1 MSLLIKN
8 IKKLIQCRTE
18 QTPFVSGKDM
28 SFVPSIDNAYLFVKD
43 GKIKD
48 FGKMQEL
55 KKINTDQVIDAKDR
69 MVLPS
74 WCDSHTHIVFAGNRS
89 KEFIDRI
96 KGLSYEEIAARGGGI
111 LNSAKL
117 LQNTSKEDLYN
128 QSNMRINSVIRQGTG
143 AIEIKSGYG
152 LSFESE
158 LKMLQVI
165 KQIKDSSKMQVKST
179 FLGAHAYPNEF
190 KGNKDGYINLVL
202 NKMLPAFK
210 RENLIDYID
219 VFCEKGYFSP
229 EDTERIIKEGL
240 KYNIRSKIHVNQFN
254 ALGGIKIAV
263 ENNSLSVDHLEVL
276 QDDDIK
282 ILSKGSTIPVVL
294 PTCSYFLGIDYA
306 PARKLI
312 DAGLPLAIASDFNP
326 GSSPSGNM
334 NFVISTACTKMK
346 LTTEEAINAATIN
359 GAYAMG
365 LEDKVG
371 SISKDKIANLIITNK
386 INSIDEVPYNFGGNQ
401 IQQSNFRRRNNFLTL
416 LIICLLLFLKF
427 YVLKHLFYQ

>member
-1 MSLLIKN
+1 
-8 IKKLIQCRTE
+8 
-18 QTPFVSGKDM
+18 M
-28 SFVPSIDNAYLFVKD
+28 SFVPSIDDAFLLIKN
-43 GKIKD
+43 GKIND

-74 WCDSHTHIVFAGNRS
+74 WCDSHTHIVFSGNRS

-111 LNSAKL
+111 LNSVKL

-128 QSNMRINSVIRQGTG
+128 QSKMRINSVIRQGTG

-190 KGNKDGYINLVL
+190 RGNKDGYIDLVL

-210 RENLIDYID
+210 KKNLIDFID

-240 KYNIRSKIHVNQFN
+240 KYDIRSKIHVNQFN
-254 ALGGIKIAV
+254 VLGGIKIAV
-263 ENNSLSVDHLEVL
+263 ENNALSVDHLEVL

-282 ILSKGSTIPVVL
+282 TLSKGSTMPVVL

-365 LEDKVG
+365 LENKVG
-371 SISKDKIANLIITNK
+371 SISRDKIANLIITNK
-386 INSIDEVPYNFGGNQ
+386 INSIDDIPYNFGGNQ
-401 IQQSNFRRRNNFLTL
+401 VYKIILEGQ
-416 LIICLLLFLKF
+416 LIS
-427 YVLKHLFYQ
+427 

>member
-18 QTPFVSGKDM
+18 KTPFVSGKDM
-28 SFVPSIDNAYLFVKD
+28 SFVPSIDDAYLFVKD
-43 GKIKD
+43 GKIND

-74 WCDSHTHIVFAGNRS
+74 WCDSHTHIIFAGDRS

-128 QSNMRINSVIRQGTG
+128 QSKMRINSVIRQGTG

-190 KGNKDGYINLVL
+190 KENKDGYVDLVL

-210 RENLIDYID
+210 KKNLIDYID

-229 EDTERIIKEGL
+229 KDTERIIKEGL

-254 ALGGIKIAV
+254 VLGGIKIAV
-263 ENNSLSVDHLEVL
+263 ENNALSVDHLEVL

-386 INSIDEVPYNFGGNQ
+386 INSIDEIPYNFGGNQ
-401 IQQSNFRRRNNFLTL
+401 IHKVILEGE
-416 LIICLLLFLKF
+416 IIS
-427 YVLKHLFYQ
+427 

>member
-18 QTPFVSGKDM
+18 KISFVSGEDM
-28 SFVPSIDNAYLFVKD
+28 SFLPSIDNAYLYVKD
-43 GKIKD
+43 GKIID
-48 FGKMQEL
+48 FGKMQDL
-55 KKINTDQVIDAKDR
+55 KKMKTSQVIDAKGR

-74 WCDSHTHIVFAGNRS
+74 WCDSHTHIVFSGNRS

-117 LQNTSKEDLYN
+117 LQNTSQEDLYN
-128 QSNMRINSVIRQGTG
+128 QSKMRIESVIRQGTG

-152 LSFESE
+152 LTFESE

-165 KQIKDSSKMQVKST
+165 KEIKENSKMQVKST
-179 FLGAHAYPNEF
+179 FLGAHAFPIEF
-190 KGNKDGYINLVL
+190 KTDKEGYIELIL
-202 NKMLPAFK
+202 QKMLPAFSN
-210 RENLIDYID
+210 ENLIDFID
-219 VFCEKGYFSP
+219 VFCEKGYFSTN
-229 EDTERIIKEGL
+229 DTERIVKEGL

-254 ALGGIKIAV
+254 ILGGIKIAV
-263 ENNSLSVDHLEVL
+263 ENNALSVDHLEVL
-276 QDDDIK
+276 EENDIK
-282 ILSKGSTIPVVL
+282 ILSKGSTIPVAL
-294 PTCSYFLGIDYA
+294 PTCSYFLGINYA

-312 DAGLPLAIASDFNP
+312 DSGLPLAIASDFNP

-386 INSIDEVPYNFGGNQ
+386 INSIDEIPYNFGGNQ
-401 IQQSNFRRRNNFLTL
+401 IHK
-416 LIICLLLFLKF
+416 IILKGEIIS
-427 YVLKHLFYQ
+427 

>member
-1 MSLLIKN
+1 
-8 IKKLIQCRTE
+8 
-18 QTPFVSGKDM
+18 M
-28 SFVPSIDNAYLFVKD
+28 SFVPSIDDAYLFVKD
-43 GKIKD
+43 GKIND

-74 WCDSHTHIVFAGNRS
+74 WCDSHTHIIFAGDRS

-190 KGNKDGYINLVL
+190 KENKDGYVDLVL

-210 RENLIDYID
+210 KENLIDFID

-254 ALGGIKIAV
+254 VLGGIKIAV
-263 ENNSLSVDHLEVL
+263 ENNALSVDHLEVL

-401 IQQSNFRRRNNFLTL
+401 IHKVILEGE
-416 LIICLLLFLKF
+416 IIS
-427 YVLKHLFYQ
+427 

>member
-1 MSLLIKN
+1 
-8 IKKLIQCRTE
+8 
-18 QTPFVSGKDM
+18 M
-28 SFVPSIDNAYLFVKD
+28 SFVPSIDDAYLFIKD

-55 KKINTDQVIDAKDR
+55 KEINIDQVIDAKDR

-74 WCDSHTHIVFAGNRS
+74 WCDSHTHIVFSGNRS

-128 QSNMRINSVIRQGTG
+128 QSKMRINSVIRQGTG

-152 LSFESE
+152 LSFQSE

-165 KQIKDSSKMQVKST
+165 KQIKENSKMQVKST

-190 KGNKDGYINLVL
+190 KENKGEYVDLVL

-210 RENLIDYID
+210 KENLIDYID

-229 EDTERIIKEGL
+229 KDTERIIKEGL

-254 ALGGIKIAV
+254 ILGGIKIAV
-263 ENNSLSVDHLEVL
+263 ENNALSVDHLEVL
-276 QDDDIK
+276 QVDDIK
-282 ILSKGSTIPVVL
+282 VLSKSSTIPVVL

-371 SISKDKIANLIITNK
+371 SISKNKIANLTITNK
-386 INSIDEVPYNFGGNQ
+386 INSIDEIPYNFGGNQ
-401 IQQSNFRRRNNFLTL
+401 IHKVILEGE
-416 LIICLLLFLKF
+416 IIS
-427 YVLKHLFYQ
+427 

>member
-1 MSLLIKN
+1 
-8 IKKLIQCRTE
+8 
-18 QTPFVSGKDM
+18 M
-28 SFVPSIDNAYLFVKD
+28 SFVPSIDDAYLFVKD
-43 GKIKD
+43 GKIND

-74 WCDSHTHIVFAGNRS
+74 WCDSHTHIVFAGDRS

-128 QSNMRINSVIRQGTG
+128 QSKMRINSVIRQGTG

-190 KGNKDGYINLVL
+190 KENKDGYVDLVL

-210 RENLIDYID
+210 KENLIDFID

-254 ALGGIKIAV
+254 VLGGIKIAV
-263 ENNSLSVDHLEVL
+263 ENNALSVDHLEVL

-401 IQQSNFRRRNNFLTL
+401 IHKVILEGE
-416 LIICLLLFLKF
+416 IIS
-427 YVLKHLFYQ
+427 

>member
-18 QTPFVSGKDM
+18 KTPFVSGKDM
-28 SFVPSIDNAYLFVKD
+28 SFVPSIDNAYLVIKD
-43 GKIKD
+43 GKIND

-74 WCDSHTHIVFAGNRS
+74 WCDSHTHIVFAGDRS

-117 LQNTSKEDLYN
+117 LQNTSEEDLYN
-128 QSNMRINSVIRQGTG
+128 QSKMRINYVIRQGTG

-190 KGNKDGYINLVL
+190 KENKDGYIDLVL

-210 RENLIDYID
+210 KKNLIDFID

-254 ALGGIKIAV
+254 VLGGVKIAV
-263 ENNSLSVDHLEVL
+263 ENNALSVDHLEVL

-386 INSIDEVPYNFGGNQ
+386 INSIDEIPYNFGGNQ
-401 IQQSNFRRRNNFLTL
+401 IHKVILEGE
-416 LIICLLLFLKF
+416 IIS
-427 YVLKHLFYQ
+427 

>member
-1 MSLLIKN
+1 
-8 IKKLIQCRTE
+8 
-18 QTPFVSGKDM
+18 M
-28 SFVPSIDNAYLFVKD
+28 SFVPSIDDAYLFVKD
-43 GKIKD
+43 GKIND
-48 FGKMQEL
+48 FGKMIEL
-55 KKINTDQVIDAKDR
+55 KTINADQVIDAKDR

-74 WCDSHTHIVFAGNRS
+74 WCDSHTHIVFSGNRS

-117 LQNTSKEDLYN
+117 LENTSKEDLYN

-152 LSFESE
+152 LSFDSE

-165 KQIKDSSKMQVKST
+165 KQIKDKSKIQVKST
-179 FLGAHAYPNEF
+179 FLGAHAYPVEF
-190 KGNKDGYINLVL
+190 KENKEGYIDLVL

-210 RENLIDYID
+210 KKNLIDFID
-219 VFCEKGYFSP
+219 VFCEKGYFST
-229 EDTERIIKEGL
+229 EDTERIVKEGL
-240 KYNIRSKIHVNQFN
+240 KYSLRSKIHVNQFN
-254 ALGGIKIAV
+254 VLGGIKIAV
-263 ENNSLSVDHLEVL
+263 ENNALSVDHLEVL
-276 QDDDIK
+276 QEDDIK
-282 ILSKGSTIPVVL
+282 TLSKGSTIPVVL

-312 DAGLPLAIASDFNP
+312 DSGLPLAIASDFNP

-371 SISKDKIANLIITNK
+371 SISKNKIANLIITNK
-386 INSIDEVPYNFGGNQ
+386 INSIDEIPYNFGGNQ
-401 IQQSNFRRRNNFLTL
+401 IHKVILEGE
-416 LIICLLLFLKF
+416 IIS
-427 YVLKHLFYQ
+427 

>member
-1 MSLLIKN
+1 MYLLIKN

-18 QTPFVSGKDM
+18 ETSFVSGKDM

-48 FGKMQEL
+48 FGKMQDL
-55 KKINTDQVIDAKDR
+55 KEINTDQVIDAKDR

-96 KGLSYEEIAARGGGI
+96 KGLSYEEIASRGGGI

-165 KQIKDSSKMQVKST
+165 KQIKDISKMQVKST

-190 KGNKDGYINLVL
+190 KGNKDGYIDLVL

-229 EDTERIIKEGL
+229 KDTERIIKEGL

-254 ALGGIKIAV
+254 VLGGIKIAV
-263 ENNSLSVDHLEVL
+263 ENNALSVDHLEVL
-276 QDDDIK
+276 QVDDIK

-365 LEDKVG
+365 LQDKVG

-386 INSIDEVPYNFGGNQ
+386 INSIDEIPYNFGGNQ
-401 IQQSNFRRRNNFLTL
+401 IHKVILEGE
-416 LIICLLLFLKF
+416 IIS
-427 YVLKHLFYQ
+427 

>member
-1 MSLLIKN
+1 
-8 IKKLIQCRTE
+8 
-18 QTPFVSGKDM
+18 M
-28 SFVPSIDNAYLFVKD
+28 SFVPSFDNAYLFVKD

-48 FGKMQEL
+48 FGKMQDL
-55 KKINTDQVIDAKDR
+55 KEINTDQVIDAKDR

-96 KGLSYEEIAARGGGI
+96 KGLSYEEIASRGGGI

-128 QSNMRINSVIRQGTG
+128 QSKMRINSVIRQGTG

-165 KQIKDSSKMQVKST
+165 KQIKENSKMQVKST
-179 FLGAHAYPNEF
+179 FLGAHAYPNQF
-190 KGNKDGYINLVL
+190 KENKDGYVDLVL

-210 RENLIDYID
+210 KENLIDYID

-229 EDTERIIKEGL
+229 KDTERIIKEGL

-254 ALGGIKIAV
+254 ILGGVKIAV
-263 ENNSLSVDHLEVL
+263 ENNALSVDHLEVL
-276 QDDDIK
+276 QVDDIK

-306 PARKLI
+306 PARKII

-386 INSIDEVPYNFGGNQ
+386 INSIDEIPYNFGGNQ
-401 IQQSNFRRRNNFLTL
+401 IHKVILEGE
-416 LIICLLLFLKF
+416 IIS
-427 YVLKHLFYQ
+427 

>member
-1 MSLLIKN
+1 
-8 IKKLIQCRTE
+8 
-18 QTPFVSGKDM
+18 M
-28 SFVPSIDNAYLFVKD
+28 SFVPSIDDAFLLIKN
-43 GKIKD
+43 GKIND

-74 WCDSHTHIVFAGNRS
+74 WCDSHTHIVFSGNRS

-111 LNSAKL
+111 LNSVKL

-128 QSNMRINSVIRQGTG
+128 QSKMRINSVIRQGTG

-190 KGNKDGYINLVL
+190 RGNKDGYIDLVL

-210 RENLIDYID
+210 KKNLIDFID

-240 KYNIRSKIHVNQFN
+240 KYDIRSKIHVNQFN
-254 ALGGIKIAV
+254 VLGGIKIAV
-263 ENNSLSVDHLEVL
+263 ENNALSVDHLEVL

-282 ILSKGSTIPVVL
+282 TLSKGSTIPVVL

-365 LEDKVG
+365 LENKVG
-371 SISKDKIANLIITNK
+371 SISRDKIANLIITNK
-386 INSIDEVPYNFGGNQ
+386 INSIDDIPYNFGGNQ
-401 IQQSNFRRRNNFLTL
+401 VYKIILEGQ
-416 LIICLLLFLKF
+416 LIS
-427 YVLKHLFYQ
+427 

>member
-18 QTPFVSGKDM
+18 KTPFVSGKDM
-28 SFVPSIDNAYLFVKD
+28 SFVPSIDNAYLVIKD
-43 GKIKD
+43 GKIND

-55 KKINTDQVIDAKDR
+55 KKINTNQVIDAKDR

-74 WCDSHTHIVFAGNRS
+74 WCDSHTHIVFAGDRS

-96 KGLSYEEIAARGGGI
+96 KGFSYEEIAARGGGI

-152 LSFESE
+152 LSLESE

-190 KGNKDGYINLVL
+190 KENKDGYIDLVL

-210 RENLIDYID
+210 KKNLIDYID

-229 EDTERIIKEGL
+229 EDTEKIIKEGL
-240 KYNIRSKIHVNQFN
+240 KYDIRSKIHVNQFN
-254 ALGGIKIAV
+254 VLGGVKIAV
-263 ENNSLSVDHLEVL
+263 ENNALSVDHLEVL

-294 PTCSYFLGIDYA
+294 PTCSYFLGIEYA
-306 PARKLI
+306 PARKLM
-312 DAGLPLAIASDFNP
+312 DAGLPIAIASDFNP

-386 INSIDEVPYNFGGNQ
+386 INSIDEIPYNFGGNQ
-401 IQQSNFRRRNNFLTL
+401 IHKVILEGE
-416 LIICLLLFLKF
+416 IIS
-427 YVLKHLFYQ
+427 

>member
-1 MSLLIKN
+1 MS
-8 IKKLIQCRTE
+8 
-18 QTPFVSGKDM
+18 V
-28 SFVPSIDNAYLFVKD
+28 VPSIDDAYLFVKD
-43 GKIKD
+43 GKIND

-128 QSNMRINSVIRQGTG
+128 QSKMRINSVIRQGTG

-165 KQIKDSSKMQVKST
+165 KQIKENSKMQVKST
-179 FLGAHAYPNEF
+179 FLGAHAYPNQF
-190 KGNKDGYINLVL
+190 KENKDGYVDLVL

-210 RENLIDYID
+210 KENLIDYID

-229 EDTERIIKEGL
+229 KDTERIIKEGL

-254 ALGGIKIAV
+254 ILGGVKIAV
-263 ENNSLSVDHLEVL
+263 ENNALSVDHLEVL

-386 INSIDEVPYNFGGNQ
+386 INSIDEIPYNFGGNQ
-401 IQQSNFRRRNNFLTL
+401 IYKTILSG
-416 LIICLLLFLKF
+416 K
-427 YVLKHLFYQ
+427 VLDQ

>member
-18 QTPFVSGKDM
+18 KTPFVSGKDM
-28 SFVPSIDNAYLFVKD
+28 SFVPSIDDAYLFVKD
-43 GKIKD
+43 GKIND

-117 LQNTSKEDLYN
+117 LQNTSKKDLYN
-128 QSNMRINSVIRQGTG
+128 QSKMRINSVIRQGTG

-190 KGNKDGYINLVL
+190 KENKDGYVDLVL

-210 RENLIDYID
+210 KENLIDFID

-254 ALGGIKIAV
+254 VLGGIKIAV
-263 ENNSLSVDHLEVL
+263 ENNALSVDHLEVL

-401 IQQSNFRRRNNFLTL
+401 IHKVILEGE
-416 LIICLLLFLKF
+416 IIS
-427 YVLKHLFYQ
+427 

>member
-18 QTPFVSGKDM
+18 KTPFVSGKDM
-28 SFVPSIDNAYLFVKD
+28 SFVPSIDNAYLVIKD
-43 GKIKD
+43 GKIND

-55 KKINTDQVIDAKDR
+55 KKINTDQVIDAKNR

-74 WCDSHTHIVFAGNRS
+74 WCDSHTHIVFAGDRS

-96 KGLSYEEIAARGGGI
+96 KGFSYEEIAARGGGI

-152 LSFESE
+152 LSLESE

-190 KGNKDGYINLVL
+190 KENKDGYIDLVL

-210 RENLIDYID
+210 KKNLIDYID

-229 EDTERIIKEGL
+229 EDTEKIIKEGL
-240 KYNIRSKIHVNQFN
+240 KYDIRSKIHVNQFN
-254 ALGGIKIAV
+254 VLGGVKIAV
-263 ENNSLSVDHLEVL
+263 ENNALSVDHLEVL

-386 INSIDEVPYNFGGNQ
+386 INSIDEIPYNFGGNQ
-401 IQQSNFRRRNNFLTL
+401 IHKVILEGE
-416 LIICLLLFLKF
+416 IIS
-427 YVLKHLFYQ
+427 

>member
-1 MSLLIKN
+1 
-8 IKKLIQCRTE
+8 
-18 QTPFVSGKDM
+18 M
-28 SFVPSIDNAYLFVKD
+28 SFVPSIDDAYLFVKD
-43 GKIKD
+43 GKIND

-190 KGNKDGYINLVL
+190 KGNKDGYIDLVL

-229 EDTERIIKEGL
+229 KDTERIIKEGL

-254 ALGGIKIAV
+254 VLGVIKIAV
-263 ENNSLSVDHLEVL
+263 ENNALSVDHLEVL

-371 SISKDKIANLIITNK
+371 SIYKDKIANLIITNK
-386 INSIDEVPYNFGGNQ
+386 INSIDEIPYNFGGNQ
-401 IQQSNFRRRNNFLTL
+401 IYKTILSG
-416 LIICLLLFLKF
+416 K
-427 YVLKHLFYQ
+427 VLDQ

>member
-18 QTPFVSGKDM
+18 KTPFVSGKDM
-28 SFVPSIDNAYLFVKD
+28 SFVPSIDNAYLVIKD
-43 GKIKD
+43 GKIND

-74 WCDSHTHIVFAGNRS
+74 WCDSHTHIVFAGDRS

-117 LQNTSKEDLYN
+117 LQNTSEEDLYN
-128 QSNMRINSVIRQGTG
+128 QSKMRINYVIRQGTG

-190 KGNKDGYINLVL
+190 KENKDGYIDLVL

-210 RENLIDYID
+210 KKNLIDFID

-254 ALGGIKIAV
+254 VLGGVKIAV
-263 ENNSLSVDHLEVL
+263 ENNALSVDHLEVL

-294 PTCSYFLGIDYA
+294 PTCSHFLGIDYA

-386 INSIDEVPYNFGGNQ
+386 INSIDEIPYNFGGNQ
-401 IQQSNFRRRNNFLTL
+401 IHKVILEGE
-416 LIICLLLFLKF
+416 IIS
-427 YVLKHLFYQ
+427 

>member
-1 MSLLIKN
+1 MSFLPSIDDAFLLIKN
-8 IKKLIQCRTE
+8 
-18 QTPFVSGKDM
+18 
-28 SFVPSIDNAYLFVKD
+28 
-43 GKIKD
+43 GKIND

-74 WCDSHTHIVFAGNRS
+74 WCDSHTHIVFSGNRS

-111 LNSAKL
+111 LNSVKL

-128 QSNMRINSVIRQGTG
+128 QSKMRINSVIRQGTG

-190 KGNKDGYINLVL
+190 RGNKDGYIDLVL
-202 NKMLPAFK
+202 NKMLPVFK
-210 RENLIDYID
+210 KKNLIDFID

-240 KYNIRSKIHVNQFN
+240 KYDIRSKIHVNQFN
-254 ALGGIKIAV
+254 VLGGIKIAV
-263 ENNSLSVDHLEVL
+263 ENNALSVDHLEVL

-282 ILSKGSTIPVVL
+282 TLSKGSTMPVVL

-365 LEDKVG
+365 LENKVG

-386 INSIDEVPYNFGGNQ
+386 INSIDDIPYNFGGNQ
-401 IQQSNFRRRNNFLTL
+401 IYKIILEGQ
-416 LIICLLLFLKF
+416 LIS
-427 YVLKHLFYQ
+427 

>member
-1 MSLLIKN
+1 
-8 IKKLIQCRTE
+8 
-18 QTPFVSGKDM
+18 M
-28 SFVPSIDNAYLFVKD
+28 SFVPSIDDAYLFVKD
-43 GKIKD
+43 GKIND

-128 QSNMRINSVIRQGTG
+128 QSKMRINSVIRQGTG

-165 KQIKDSSKMQVKST
+165 KQIKNNSKMQVKST

-190 KGNKDGYINLVL
+190 KENKDGYVDLVL

-210 RENLIDYID
+210 KENLIDFID

-254 ALGGIKIAV
+254 VLGGIKIAV
-263 ENNSLSVDHLEVL
+263 ENNALSVDHLEVL

-401 IQQSNFRRRNNFLTL
+401 IHKVILEGE
-416 LIICLLLFLKF
+416 IIS
-427 YVLKHLFYQ
+427 

>member
-18 QTPFVSGKDM
+18 KISFVSGEDM
-28 SFVPSIDNAYLFVKD
+28 SFLPSIDNAYLYVKD
-43 GKIKD
+43 GKIID
-48 FGKMQEL
+48 FGKMQDL
-55 KKINTDQVIDAKDR
+55 KKMKTSQVIDAKGR

-74 WCDSHTHIVFAGNRS
+74 WCDSHTHIVFSGNRS

-117 LQNTSKEDLYN
+117 LQNTSQEDLYN
-128 QSNMRINSVIRQGTG
+128 QSKMRIESVIRQGTG

-152 LSFESE
+152 LTFESE

-165 KQIKDSSKMQVKST
+165 KEIKENSKMQVKST
-179 FLGAHAYPNEF
+179 FLGAHAFPIEF
-190 KGNKDGYINLVL
+190 KTDKEGYIELIL
-202 NKMLPAFK
+202 QKMLPAFSN
-210 RENLIDYID
+210 ENLIDFID
-219 VFCEKGYFSP
+219 VFCEKGYFSTN
-229 EDTERIIKEGL
+229 DTERIVKEGL

-254 ALGGIKIAV
+254 ILGGIKIAV
-263 ENNSLSVDHLEVL
+263 ENNALSVDHLEVL
-276 QDDDIK
+276 EENDIK
-282 ILSKGSTIPVVL
+282 ILSKGSTIPVAL
-294 PTCSYFLGIDYA
+294 PTCSYFLGINYA

-312 DAGLPLAIASDFNP
+312 DSGLPLAIASDFNP

-365 LEDKVG
+365 LENKVG
-371 SISKDKIANLIITNK
+371 SICKGKVANLIITNK
-386 INSIDEVPYNFGGNQ
+386 INSIDEIPYNFGGNQ
-401 IQQSNFRRRNNFLTL
+401 IHKV
-416 LIICLLLFLKF
+416 ILKGE
-427 YVLKHLFYQ
+427 VIS

>member
-18 QTPFVSGKDM
+18 KTPFVSGKDM
-28 SFVPSIDNAYLFVKD
+28 SFVPSIDNAYLVIKN
-43 GKIKD
+43 GKIND

-55 KKINTDQVIDAKDR
+55 KKINTDQVIDAKNR

-74 WCDSHTHIVFAGNRS
+74 WCDSHTHIVFAGDRS

-96 KGLSYEEIAARGGGI
+96 KGFSYEEIAARGGGI

-152 LSFESE
+152 LSLESE

-190 KGNKDGYINLVL
+190 KENKDGYIDLVL

-210 RENLIDYID
+210 KKNLIDYID

-229 EDTERIIKEGL
+229 EDTEKIIKEGL
-240 KYNIRSKIHVNQFN
+240 KYDIRSKIHVNQFN
-254 ALGGIKIAV
+254 VLGGVKIAV
-263 ENNSLSVDHLEVL
+263 ENNALSVDHLEVL

-312 DAGLPLAIASDFNP
+312 DTGLPIAIASDFNP

-371 SISKDKIANLIITNK
+371 SISKGKIANLIITNK
-386 INSIDEVPYNFGGNQ
+386 INSIDEIPYNFGGNQ
-401 IQQSNFRRRNNFLTL
+401 IHKVILEGE
-416 LIICLLLFLKF
+416 IIS
-427 YVLKHLFYQ
+427 

>member
-18 QTPFVSGKDM
+18 KTPFVSGKDM
-28 SFVPSIDNAYLFVKD
+28 SFVPSIDNAYLVIKN
-43 GKIKD
+43 GKIND

-55 KKINTDQVIDAKDR
+55 KKINTDQVIDAKNR

-74 WCDSHTHIVFAGNRS
+74 WCDSHTHIVFAGDRS

-96 KGLSYEEIAARGGGI
+96 KGFSYEEIAARGGGI

-152 LSFESE
+152 LSLESE

-190 KGNKDGYINLVL
+190 KENKDGYIDLVL

-210 RENLIDYID
+210 KKNLIDYID

-229 EDTERIIKEGL
+229 EDTEKIIKEGL
-240 KYNIRSKIHVNQFN
+240 KYDIRSKIHVNQFN
-254 ALGGIKIAV
+254 VLGGVKIAV
-263 ENNSLSVDHLEVL
+263 ENNALSVDHLEVL

-294 PTCSYFLGIDYA
+294 PTCSYFLGIGYA
-306 PARKLI
+306 PTRKLI
-312 DAGLPLAIASDFNP
+312 DAGLPIAIASDFNP

-386 INSIDEVPYNFGGNQ
+386 INSIDEIPYNFGGNQ
-401 IQQSNFRRRNNFLTL
+401 IHKVILEGE
-416 LIICLLLFLKF
+416 IIS
-427 YVLKHLFYQ
+427 

>member
-18 QTPFVSGKDM
+18 KTPFVSGKDM
-28 SFVPSIDNAYLFVKD
+28 SFVPSIDNAYLVIKD
-43 GKIKD
+43 GKIND

-74 WCDSHTHIVFAGNRS
+74 WCDSHTHIVFAGDRS

-117 LQNTSKEDLYN
+117 LQNTSEEDLYN
-128 QSNMRINSVIRQGTG
+128 QSKMRINYVIRQGTG

-190 KGNKDGYINLVL
+190 KENKDGYIDLVL

-210 RENLIDYID
+210 KKNLIDFID

-240 KYNIRSKIHVNQFN
+240 KYN
-254 ALGGIKIAV
+254 
-263 ENNSLSVDHLEVL
+263 
-276 QDDDIK
+276 
-282 ILSKGSTIPVVL
+282 
-294 PTCSYFLGIDYA
+294 
-306 PARKLI
+306 
-312 DAGLPLAIASDFNP
+312 
-326 GSSPSGNM
+326 
-334 NFVISTACTKMK
+334 
-346 LTTEEAINAATIN
+346 
-359 GAYAMG
+359 
-365 LEDKVG
+365 
-371 SISKDKIANLIITNK
+371 
-386 INSIDEVPYNFGGNQ
+386 
-401 IQQSNFRRRNNFLTL
+401 
-416 LIICLLLFLKF
+416 
-427 YVLKHLFYQ
+427 